1 MMNLFS
7 LSSLRWLCGLLS
19 LVALAVAALLVGE
32 RLGVEVDLGGAQ
44 PWMAALLLLLSLAT
58 ALVGLVLHRSLYQ
71 SRRITAAMAAAA
83 AGDMEARLT
92 HIPQGGE
99 FSNLMHSTN
108 RLLDQVDAFVREA
121 GASMHHVAQQR
132 YFRRILQ
139 RGLRGEFRRTAE
151 TINQASG
158 AMEAKVEHFR
168 SLNDAFESSVKGV
181 AHGVAAAA
189 TELHATAG
197 VMAEMSRK
205 AEERSISIS
214 RSSRETLHNVESVA
228 TASEQ
233 LSASVNEISG
243 QVTEASDKA
252 NSAAQTAHQASAII
266 RQLSQSSERIGEISQ
281 LINTIADRTNLL
293 ALNAAIE
300 ASRAGESG
308 KGFAVVAQE
317 VKDLARQTAEATDE
331 IGRQIANV
339 QEMTRRAVTAIEG
352 TTAGI
357 DDLDG
362 ITARIAS
369 AVSQQSSSTSEISRH
384 MQHAAEHTRSV
395 NEIITQLAEAV
406 SETND
411 AVTQTL
417 EAAGELSRQAELL
430 NQKVEDYMSETR
442 VG

>member
-1 MMNLFS
+1 MNLSS
-7 LSSLRWLCGLLS
+7 LSSLRWLCAFASLAAFGAGGVLLAEGGRA
-19 LVALAVAALLVGE
+19 LPWAAGVLLLLAVA
-32 RLGVEVDLGGAQ
+32 
-44 PWMAALLLLLSLAT
+44 T
-58 ALVGLVLHRSLYQ
+58 ALITLVLHRSLRQ
-71 SRRITAAMAAAA
+71 VRRIAAAMTAAAS
-83 AGDMEARLT
+83 GDMEVRLT
-92 HIPQGGE
+92 RIPQGGE
-99 FSNLMHSTN
+99 FSALMHSAN
-108 RLLDQVDAFVREA
+108 RLLDQVDTFVREA
-121 GASMHHVAQQR
+121 GASMHHVAEQR

-139 RGLRGEFRRTAE
+139 RGLLGEFRRTAE
-151 TINQASG
+151 IINQATG
-158 AMEAKVEHFR
+158 AMQEKVAHFR
-168 SLNDAFESSVKGV
+168 ALNDAFENSVKGV

-189 TELHATAG
+189 TQLHATAE
-197 VMAEMSRK
+197 VMAEMSRT
-205 AEERSISIS
+205 AEERSVSIS
-214 RSSRETLHNVESVA
+214 NSSRETLHNVESVA
-228 TASEQ
+228 AASEQ
-233 LSASVNEISG
+233 LSTSVSEITG

-252 NSAAQTAHQASAII
+252 NSAAQTAHQASATIG
-266 RQLSQSSERIGEISQ
+266 QLSQSSERIGEISQ

-357 DDLDG
+357 DDLDS
-362 ITARIAS
+362 ISARIAS

-395 NEIITQLAEAV
+395 NDIIAQLAEAV

-417 EAAGELSRQAELL
+417 DAAGELSRQAELL
-430 NQKVEDYMSETR
+430 NEKVEDYMSETR
-442 VG
+442 A

>member
-1 MMNLFS
+1 MTTGATAWPPRCRNWKSASLTSRPPMMNLFS

-32 RLGVEVDLGGAQ
+32 RLGVEVDLGEVQ

-71 SRRITAAMAAAA
+71 YRRITAAMAAAA

-197 VMAEMSRK
+197 VMARS
-205 AEERSISIS
+205 EERRVGKECRSGWARYPVEKVRHGTDDTWS
-214 RSSRETLHNVESVA
+214 RCVA
-228 TASEQ
+228 
-233 LSASVNEISG
+233 V
-243 QVTEASDKA
+243 
-252 NSAAQTAHQASAII
+252 
-266 RQLSQSSERIGEISQ
+266 
-281 LINTIADRTNLL
+281 
-293 ALNAAIE
+293 
-300 ASRAGESG
+300 
-308 KGFAVVAQE
+308 
-317 VKDLARQTAEATDE
+317 
-331 IGRQIANV
+331 
-339 QEMTRRAVTAIEG
+339 
-352 TTAGI
+352 
-357 DDLDG
+357 
-362 ITARIAS
+362 
-369 AVSQQSSSTSEISRH
+369 
-384 MQHAAEHTRSV
+384 EHT
-395 NEIITQLAEAV
+395 E
-406 SETND
+406 
-411 AVTQTL
+411 
-417 EAAGELSRQAELL
+417 
-430 NQKVEDYMSETR
+430 
-442 VG
+442 